1 MEADVVVCGLNIRR
15 RKDGSTEAEATL
27 KVCLRGYDYAEWE
40 YVCEAG
46 AGEEYAVNDASISL
60 YTLRAGEDLWQVA
73 KRLRREPN
81 ELIKSNPK
89 LEFPVKDGE
98 RLFVYRQIK

>member
-1 MEADVVVCGLNIRR
+1 
-15 RKDGSTEAEATL
+15 
-27 KVCLRGYDYAEWE
+27 
-40 YVCEAG
+40 
-46 AGEEYAVNDASISL
+46 
-60 YTLRAGEDLWQVA
+60 VA

-81 ELIKSNPK
+81 ELMKSNPT